1 MPLITFSPHHLRRVY
16 RRLVAKAGIP
26 IRTPRPPGAT
36 ASITCNAV
44 FSLPIVSNPVSK
56 PRPSVICRG
65 RSTTSLGSSKVAEG
79 WKCWIL
85 LDCVPDLF

>member
-16 RRLVAKAGIP
+16 RRLVAKARIP
-26 IRTPRPPGAT
+26 TRTARPPGAT
-36 ASITCNAV
+36 ASIACNAV
-44 FSLPIVSNPVSK
+44 FSLPMVSNPVST
-56 PRPSVICRG
+56 PRPSVICRA